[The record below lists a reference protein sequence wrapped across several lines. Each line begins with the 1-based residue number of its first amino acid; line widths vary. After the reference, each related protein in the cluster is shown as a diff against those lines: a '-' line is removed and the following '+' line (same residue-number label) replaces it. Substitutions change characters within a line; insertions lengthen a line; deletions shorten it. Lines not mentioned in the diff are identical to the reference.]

1 MFHVG
6 IFPHFGALK
15 IKVIF
20 LNVRY
25 LSHQMSEF
33 GSFFFLNNG
42 IFDGACEYSTLGVLR
57 VLRKKP

>member
-1 MFHVG
+1 MFHVA

-20 LNVRY
+20 FKCAISQSPDVGICLD
-25 LSHQMSEF
+25 
-33 GSFFFLNNG
+33 FFLNNG
-42 IFDGACEYSTLGVLR
+42 IFDREYEYSTLGVLR